1 MYAPLQTG
9 SKDLR
14 SECMTIL
21 KVVCAAAAVRAA
33 PSAAAMV
40 ASTST
45 NLRPMRW
52 QTVMIASPLE
62 RCHGSAG
69 GRPTPS
75 CQAEFVR
82 QDAAGYRLLSPYPTP
97 GGAEQI
103 EGIGGQVRAWAAL
116 HALSGK
122 PLRGAADQQPDH
134 PRRPRRRIR
143 NHAATLVPSKVWRR
157 ASAAALGRGRDL
169 PAGDPDR
176 PWLPRSG
183 IRRGTARPHTRGAGM
198 YDVSASDIT
207 PRSAPIAVISL
218 MSRSGSWNP
227 NA

>member
-97 GGAEQI
+97 GGTEQI

-116 HALSGK
+116 HARSVVSRFEAPQTSSLT
-122 PLRGAADQQPDH
+122 
-134 PRRPRRRIR
+134 
-143 NHAATLVPSKVWRR
+143 TLVGREEESEIMLRR
-157 ASAAALGRGRDL
+157 WSRAKG
-169 PAGDPDR
+169 GDGQV
-176 PWLPRSG
+176 L
-183 IRRGTARPHTRGAGM
+183 
-198 YDVSASDIT
+198 
-207 PRSAPIAVISL
+207 L
-218 MSRSGSWNP
+218 L
-227 NA
+227 